1 MSGGNPN
8 GSDQLYYTGSEHR
21 PVVRPILNAH
31 DFVSDRIRSRSLSP
45 VPRPSSFVR
54 SPVRFVPV
62 LLQAAVASEA
72 DLVRIPFDSS
82 RIVAPACNSILP
94 FTPDLAE
101 SRMEVAR
108 APIMFEKTLTHSDTS
123 GGGRIVIPKAIAET
137 HFPSI
142 DDPSGCVVPVVDVFG
157 ETRGLRFR
165 YWVNNNSRMY
175 ILEGVGPLLKLFKLS
190 VGDVLIFGK
199 DEDDHLVIC
208 GRKVGFI
215 GIVVVIIVIIVIILF
230 FSYLL
235 LSSS

>member
-1 MSGGNPN
+1 MP
-8 GSDQLYYTGSEHR
+8 
-21 PVVRPILNAH
+21 
-31 DFVSDRIRSRSLSP
+31 
-45 VPRPSSFVR
+45 
-54 SPVRFVPV
+54 
-62 LLQAAVASEA
+62 
-72 DLVRIPFDSS
+72 IPFDLS
-82 RIVAPACNSILP
+82 RIVAPACHSILP

-142 DDPSGCVVPVVDVFG
+142 DDPSGYVVPVVDVFG

-165 YWVNNNSRMY
+165 YWVNNSSRMY

-215 GIVVVIIVIIVIILF
+215 IVIVIIIFVISTISLYAR
-230 FSYLL
+230 STPTPTPGHRRRRRPLQAPQDQEEAAVPRSRGEDDDAVL
-235 LSSS
+235 DDGRTDGARGQVEDPVE

>member
-1 MSGGNPN
+1 MP
-8 GSDQLYYTGSEHR
+8 
-21 PVVRPILNAH
+21 
-31 DFVSDRIRSRSLSP
+31 
-45 VPRPSSFVR
+45 
-54 SPVRFVPV
+54 
-62 LLQAAVASEA
+62 
-72 DLVRIPFDSS
+72 IPFDLS
-82 RIVAPACNSILP
+82 RIVAPACHSILP

-165 YWVNNNSRMY
+165 YWVNNSSRMY

-215 GIVVVIIVIIVIILF
+215 IVIVIVIIIFVISTISTISLYAR
-230 FSYLL
+230 STR
-235 LSSS
+235 SNSNSRAPTPTTPATSPSRSGRSGSTPITRRR